1 MVKLILLRHG
11 QSEWNK
17 ANLFTGWVDIPLSQE
32 GITEAIAAGK
42 ELANTQID
50 CIYASSLLRA
60 QMTAFLV
67 MAQHSSKKMPY
78 IRRDPKESFSSWY
91 EMGCKENAALIPMY
105 VAWELNERMYG
116 NLQAKNKKQTVD
128 AYGEEQVQLWR
139 RSYNIAP
146 PDGESLEMTAKRSIP
161 FFESKIIAEL
171 KNGLNVLVCAHGNS
185 LRSIVMEIE
194 HLTQDQVLKLEI
206 PTGVPLVYEYCNGS
220 FEKVGL

>member
-1 MVKLILLRHG
+1 MAKLILLRHG

-32 GITEAIAAGK
+32 GIAEAIAAGRG
-42 ELANTQID
+42 LAQMQID
-50 CIYASSLLRA
+50 CIYSSSLMRA
-60 QMTAFLV
+60 QMTAILV
-67 MAQHSSKKMPY
+67 MAQNASKKMPY
-78 IRRDPKESFSSWY
+78 IRRCPKEPFSSWY
-91 EMGCKENAALIPMY
+91 EMGCQDNKDLIPMY

-116 NLQAKNKKQTVD
+116 RLQAKNKKQTID
-128 AYGEEQVQLWR
+128 LHGADQVQLWR

-161 FFESKIIAEL
+161 FFDTRIIAEL
-171 KNGLNVLVCAHGNS
+171 KKGLNVLVCAHGNS

-194 HLTQDQVLKLEI
+194 HLTPDQIIKLEI
-206 PTGVPLVYEYCNGS
+206 PTGIPLVYEYRHDA